1 MMSDL
6 NTVIRLLGIQREKL
20 ILAIRLSLILIA
32 VALRKGLMSGSKAY
46 YINKTLII
54 QQCYVQKLY

>member
-1 MMSDL
+1 MSDL

-32 VALRKGLMSGSKAY
+32 VA
-46 YINKTLII
+46 
-54 QQCYVQKLY
+54 